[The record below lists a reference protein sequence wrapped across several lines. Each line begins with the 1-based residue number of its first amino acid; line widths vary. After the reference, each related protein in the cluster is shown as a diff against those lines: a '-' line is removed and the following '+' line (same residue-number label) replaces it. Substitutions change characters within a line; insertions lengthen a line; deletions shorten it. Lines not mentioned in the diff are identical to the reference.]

1 MSFLLGYWALP
12 ILFIL
17 HDFEEMVFL
26 PLWKRRSKFR
36 ALPGRLFWGNQRWF
50 GVYGG
55 GAGGVCYSVDCF
67 LCVFV
72 DAR

>member
-1 MSFLLGYWALP
+1 MSFLLGYWAPP

-36 ALPGRLFWGNQRWF
+36 ALPNQADYF
-50 GVYGG
+50 GETRDGSAFTV
-55 GAGGVCYSVDCF
+55 GV
-67 LCVFV
+67 L
-72 DAR
+72 